1 MASTYLTNTFSSPT
15 NNYKWTL
22 SVWVKR
28 SALGTN
34 PANGNYIFQTYPSGQ
49 GYSRLYFD
57 PTDKIQFDGEDTSQ
71 SNAFNLK
78 TTRRFRDTNAWYH
91 IVLKWDVTQGTASNR
106 VKIYVNGVEEGNYG
120 TETYPAQNTTYPI
133 NRDKLHNIGRHN
145 SDTNTYFDGVMSHF
159 HFTDG
164 YSYDASTFGSTDS
177 TTGEWKINTSPSITM
192 GTNGFTIL
200 KDGMTITDQSSNSN
214 NWTLANGTL
223 TKTED
228 CPSNVFA
235 TLNEISKP
243 SSATLSFG
251 NNYAQT
257 SGSSRDTLFSTIGVS
272 SGKYYAEFKLVAG
285 ESGSVRMD
293 FGINGDPAEI
303 VRSVVPIGNG
313 ATGYSFDT
321 ESAVKVTNGSSAG
334 SFGSTFSIGD
344 IGMLAVD
351 FDNLK
356 IYFGKNGTW
365 FNSGDPTSG
374 STGTGSAFNITAP
387 SSTPSGFYHF
397 GVSDHS
403 TGYNQTFAS
412 NFGNGYFGTTAVSSA
427 GTNASGIGIFEYD
440 VPTGYT
446 ALSTKG
452 LNL

>member
-1 MASTYLTNTFSSPT
+1 MATTYLTNTFSSPT

-28 SALGTN
+28 SGLG
-34 PANGNYIFQTYPSGQ
+34 ANQYIFQTYPSGQ

-57 PTDKIQFDGEDTSQ
+57 DTDKIQFDGNDTSQ
-71 SNAFNLK
+71 GNAFDLK
-78 TTRRFRDTNAWYH
+78 TTRLFRDTNAWYH

-120 TETYPAQNTTYPI
+120 TETYPAQNVTYPI

-145 SDTNTYFDGVMSHF
+145 TDTNTYFDGVMSHF

-164 YSYDASTFGSTDS
+164 YSYDATTFGSTDS
-177 TTGEWKINTSPSITM
+177 TTGEWKINTAPSITM

-235 TLNEISKP
+235 TMNPL
-243 SSATLSFG
+243 SSL
-251 NNYAQT
+251 
-257 SGSSRDTLFSTIGVS
+257 
-272 SGKYYAEFKLVAG
+272 
-285 ESGSVRMD
+285 
-293 FGINGDPAEI
+293 
-303 VRSVVPIGNG
+303 
-313 ATGYSFDT
+313 
-321 ESAVKVTNGSSAG
+321 
-334 SFGSTFSIGD
+334 STFSQGNNRILFSSGSGYQTSTSTLGMVSGKFYAEMKIQIEHNNYPGIGIAATNSLAASKMDSDWLGEHSDTYGYYLDGAIYNNGSTVTSGQTTFTTGD
-344 IGMLAVD
+344 IVGLALD
-351 FDNLK
+351 LDSTQNTLK
-356 IYFGKNGTW
+356 YYKNGALVYTLNINT
-365 FNSGDPTSG
+365 NS
-374 STGTGSAFNITAP
+374 N
-387 SSTPSGFYHF
+387 
-397 GVSDHS
+397 
-403 TGYNQTFAS
+403 GYMFAS
-412 NFGNGYFGTTAVSSA
+412 TTQTNTANAAAEWNFGNGVFGTGNVSSA
-427 GTNASGIGIFEYD
+427 GTNASNNGIFEYD

>member
-1 MASTYLTNTFSSPT
+1 MATTYLTNTFSSPT

-28 SALGTN
+28 SGLG
-34 PANGNYIFQTYPSGQ
+34 ANQYIFQTYPSGQ

-57 PTDKIQFDGEDTSQ
+57 NTDKIQFDGEDTSAG
-71 SNAFNLK
+71 NAFNLK

-120 TETYPAQNTTYPI
+120 TETYPAQNTVYPI
-133 NRDKLHNIGRHN
+133 NRDKLHNIGRHS

-214 NWTLANGTL
+214 NWALANGTL

-228 CPSNVFA
+228 NPSNVFA
-235 TLNEISKP
+235 TLNPLYVFAGNSNPVIERGNTVFNTS
-243 SSATLSFG
+243 G
-251 NNYAQT
+251 NNANK
-257 SGSSRDTLFSTIGVS
+257 GFFVS
-272 SGKYYAEFKLVAG
+272 SLGMTQGSGKFYCEVKANDATRLAVGVCNKNVFLSSTSPDSLTNQAAISYYY
-285 ESGSVRMD
+285 SGNVYYDS
-293 FGINGDPAEI
+293 NGD
-303 VRSVVPIGNG
+303 VTGG
-313 ATGYSFDT
+313 ASYTD
-321 ESAVKVTNGSSAG
+321 
-334 SFGSTFSIGD
+334 GD
-344 IGMLAVD
+344 ILGIALDMENYRL
-351 FDNLK
+351 F
-356 IYFGKNGTW
+356 FHKNGTYM
-365 FNSGDPTSG
+365 NSGDPTT
-374 STGTGSAFNITAP
+374 STGNVLTFTNAAQYVQNHGEMF
-387 SSTPSGFYHF
+387 FF
-397 GVSDHS
+397 VSDTS
-403 TGYNQTFAS
+403 TTGQAIAS
-412 NFGNGYFGTTAVSSA
+412 VNFGNGYFDTTAVASA
-427 GTNASGIGIFEYD
+427 GTNASNNGIFEYD
-440 VPTGYT
+440 VPAGYT

>member
-1 MASTYLTNTFSSPT
+1 MATTYLTNTFSSPT

-28 SALGTN
+28 SGLG
-34 PANGNYIFQTYPSGQ
+34 ANQYIFQTYPSGQ

-57 PTDKIQFDGEDTSQ
+57 DTDKIQFDGNDTSQ
-71 SNAFNLK
+71 GNAFDLK
-78 TTRRFRDTNAWYH
+78 TTRLFRDTNAWYH

-120 TETYPAQNTTYPI
+120 TETYPAQNVTYPI

-145 SDTNTYFDGVMSHF
+145 TDTNTYFDGVMSHF

-164 YSYDASTFGSTDS
+164 YSYDATTFGSTDS
-177 TTGEWKINTSPSITM
+177 TTGEWKINTAPSITM

-228 CPSNVFA
+228 CPSNVFCTMNALDKSYSGTAALSNGNTTVTGDGTWQNMRLGTIGVNTGKWYWEMKINSGNNANIHFGIVPETWNMNYSSAYYGQTGYYAFYIGGEKYANGSSSSGSGTFTNGDIVGIALDLDSA
-235 TLNEISKP
+235 TKTLSVYQNTQVSGSVVNLDATFDGQFWRP
-243 SSATLSFG
+243 MFMGNNSSAT
-251 NNYAQT
+251 A
-257 SGSSRDTLFSTIGVS
+257 
-272 SGKYYAEFKLVAG
+272 
-285 ESGSVRMD
+285 
-293 FGINGDPAEI
+293 
-303 VRSVVPIGNG
+303 
-313 ATGYSFDT
+313 
-321 ESAVKVTNGSSAG
+321 
-334 SFGSTFSIGD
+334 IGD
-344 IGMLAVD
+344 
-351 FDNLK
+351 F
-356 IYFGKNGTW
+356 
-365 FNSGDPTSG
+365 
-374 STGTGSAFNITAP
+374 
-387 SSTPSGFYHF
+387 
-397 GVSDHS
+397 
-403 TGYNQTFAS
+403 

-452 LNL
+452 LNE